1 MFELNLIADLIEEQ
15 LVKGRFRWLANF
27 KEIHKNYKIKEFT
40 FPIYATGGLEERGF
54 FLSRI
59 FSAFVTP
66 KYKVHF
72 LLYTTPEIDTKTLRN
87 LMITS
92 KNKFP
97 GDDWIFLGLIQTA
110 PINKTVKEAVEN
122 IADKRVGVTLHSL
135 TSRNGATSKNVL
147 GKALQKQLRLAE
159 AKFEAFDLPNY
170 LKSFTITF
178 FLLILGLVAIAF
190 LGKFP
195 ELICP
200 QTILVVAIISLVA
213 GHRLYKTQYHTTLTL
228 NKNGFEL
235 REGKNVTKDEWSR
248 FDDVTIYI
256 TPKRETCIRL
266 YSKQKTLDL
275 PLSRIGISRK
285 DAYNMIKQLIKKKE
299 PTQ

>member
-1 MFELNLIADLIEEQ
+1 MCLYVFELNLISDLVEEQ

-54 FLSRI
+54 LLSRI

-92 KNKFP
+92 KDKFP
-97 GDDWIFLGLIQTA
+97 GDDWIFLGLIQAA
-110 PINKTVKEAVEN
+110 PIKKTVKEAVEN
-122 IADKRVGVTLHSL
+122 IADKRVGVILHSL
-135 TSRNGATSKNVL
+135 ASKSGAASKNVL
-147 GKALQKQLRLAE
+147 GKALQKQLKLAE

-170 LKSFTITF
+170 LKSFAITF
-178 FLLILGLVAIAF
+178 FLLILGLIAIAF
-190 LGKFP
+190 LGKV
-195 ELICP
+195 P
-200 QTILVVAIISLVA
+200 QIVRLETILVVAIVSIII
-213 GHRLYKTQYHTTLTL
+213 GHRFYKTQYHTTLTL

-235 REGKNVTKDEWSR
+235 REGKNVTKDEWSK
-248 FDDVTIYI
+248 FDNITIYI

-266 YSKQKTLDL
+266 YSKKKTLDL

-285 DAYNMIKQLIKKKE
+285 DAYNMIKQLIKKK
-299 PTQ
+299 